1 MTLPAF
7 ERQRSTRADAN
18 TRIALNRCA
27 IRPAMVE
34 GRRFPRLH
42 HSPTLSADTR
52 ASARPGASM
61 YAVILDDAELNNL
74 LMTQAIRGLPDCEP
88 KAFTRADKGLA
99 FVNENAAAIGIAV
112 TLRHAGDERR
122 RLHPGGAAGR
132 GLRAR

>member
-42 HSPTLSADTR
+42 HSL
-52 ASARPGASM
+52 
-61 YAVILDDAELNNL
+61 
-74 LMTQAIRGLPDCEP
+74 
-88 KAFTRADKGLA
+88 
-99 FVNENAAAIGIAV
+99 
-112 TLRHAGDERR
+112 
-122 RLHPGGAAGR
+122 
-132 GLRAR
+132 